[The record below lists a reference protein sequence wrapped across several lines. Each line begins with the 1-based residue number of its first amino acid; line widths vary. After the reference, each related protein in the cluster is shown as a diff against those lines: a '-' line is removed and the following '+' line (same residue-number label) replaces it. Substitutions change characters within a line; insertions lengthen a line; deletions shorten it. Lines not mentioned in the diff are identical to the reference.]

1 MEKPVINLHISSLI
15 GKVEIVNVLFDP
27 KTDLT
32 EQNLSQLNGLS
43 LKMESALLEI
53 LKKSDTAEEILKKD
67 SSDDIQKKKDH

>member
-32 EQNLSQLNGLS
+32 EQNLSQLNDLS